1 MEVTDNLQNLPE
13 PENDLSH
20 SEIDIAGVVEEI
32 PKVFELASNFF
43 DSNEASPLSFESIKA
58 MLFEYLDKNDSQ
70 TLESEEI
77 SQATQQLMQ
86 TFNFVSQAG
95 LQVLKSEEVKQIK
108 QQLQKIKQL
117 AVNQVASAKP
127 SKP

>member
-1 MEVTDNLQNLPE
+1 MEVTNKLQNLPE
-13 PENDLSH
+13 PENDSSH
-20 SEIDIAGVVEEI
+20 SEIDIARVVEEI
-32 PKVFELASNFF
+32 PRVFELASNFF
-43 DSNEASPLSFESIKA
+43 DSNGDNSLSFENIKA

-77 SQATQQLMQ
+77 AQATQQLMQ

-108 QQLQKIKQL
+108 QQLQQLKQQFTS
-117 AVNQVASAKP
+117 VQDSTSEVSH
-127 SKP
+127 